1 MPVISTLLGLTSRGL
16 LALTS
21 LLNLWTAAFAGAL
34 AIVLV
39 TVVVRAVL
47 IRAGIAQAKADQAR
61 MRLARLLREIQ
72 TRFRAPGTARV
83 GGHGRPARLFR
94 RA

>member
-1 MPVISTLLGLTSRGL
+1 MPVISTLLALTSRGL

-21 LLNLWTAAFAGAL
+21 LLNLWTAAFTGAL
-34 AIVLV
+34 AMVLV
-39 TVVVRAVL
+39 TDVVRAVL
-47 IRAGIAQAKADQAR
+47 IPARIAQAKTDHAR
-61 MRLARLLREIQ
+61 VRLAPLLREIQ

-83 GGHGRPARLFR
+83 GRHGRPAELFR